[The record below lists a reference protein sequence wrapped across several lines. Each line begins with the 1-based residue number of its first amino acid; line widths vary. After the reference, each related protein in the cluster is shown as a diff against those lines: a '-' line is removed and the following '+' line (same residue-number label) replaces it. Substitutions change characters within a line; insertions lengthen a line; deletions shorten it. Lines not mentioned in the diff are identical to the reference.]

1 MEIISHC
8 AEAVILKDGDSII
21 KRRIPKKYRIR
32 ELDEI
37 IRRRRTK
44 SEAKLMIEA
53 RRAGVPT
60 PIIRDIGDFE
70 IVMEYIEGRPLK
82 EVLSKKWTKKAG
94 ELVAKLHENNI
105 IHGDL
110 TTSNMIV
117 KGDKLYLIDFGLGYF
132 DEDVESKAVDVHVF
146 FQTLESTELS
156 AEELK
161 RFFVE
166 GYRRY
171 SRWMEVLEREKEIRR
186 RVRYA

>member
-8 AEAVILKDGDSII
+8 AEAIILRDGENII
-21 KRRIPKKYRIR
+21 KRRIPKRYRIK
-32 ELDEI
+32 ELDEL

-44 SEAKLMIEA
+44 SEAKLMVEA
-53 RRAGVPT
+53 RKAGVPT
-60 PIIRDIGDFE
+60 PIIRDIRDFE

-82 EVLSKKWTKKAG
+82 EVLSKELVRKAG
-94 ELVAKLHENNI
+94 ELVARLHENNI

-117 KGDKLYLIDFGLGYF
+117 RGERLYLIDFGLGYF
-132 DEDVESKAVDVHVF
+132 DEDVESKAVDIHVF
-146 FQTLESTELS
+146 FQTLESTEIN

-161 RFFVE
+161 KCFIE

-171 SRWMEVLEREKEIRR
+171 SGWMEVLEREKEIRK